1 MTETMIGVSGAY
13 INIDETY
20 SGAMKGMRRRTKL
33 YCAPYLQST
42 HFVAVSLINGFY
54 ERGLVRQGKHNL
66 PQDHESRN
74 PD

>member
-1 MTETMIGVSGAY
+1 MAETMVGVSGAY

-20 SGAMKGMRRRTKL
+20 SGTMKGMKCRT
-33 YCAPYLQST
+33 T
-42 HFVAVSLINGFY
+42 HFVATSLINGFY
-54 ERGLVRQGKHNL
+54 GRGLIRQGMHNL